1 MYSKPEVRF
10 SDVQGKRGPG
20 NHLERRLR
28 SQNCTDLGRHPGT
41 RHHLERPQVGNT
53 RRQYDQKMCRAAF
66 GTSLT
71 IVGEED
77 PPSKEVKTT
86 ALAEEELP
94 DGFVIPEDLQN
105 LVFSD
110 ITVFIDPVDGTRE
123 FVEGR
128 LEAVTSLLG
137 VSYRGRAVAGI
148 MGIPFHPS
156 REVQVVLG
164 VVGSPSGLVGVP
176 SEQKKSELNEFVLA
190 ISADLGAKEVNFC
203 RQKSFSLT
211 SIFRPRSRAS
221 LKREKPCWLSRPTPV
236 SSLPGPVGENYCGKG
251 VDRIRKYCSA
261 TKA

>member
-1 MYSKPEVRF
+1 M
-10 SDVQGKRGPG
+10 GKG
-20 NHLERRLR
+20 
-28 SQNCTDLGRHPGT
+28 
-41 RHHLERPQVGNT
+41 VGIVTN
-53 RRQYDQKMCRAAF
+53 KVCRAAF
-66 GTSLT
+66 GTALA

-77 PPSKEVKTT
+77 PPSDEVEVS

-94 DGFVIPEDLQN
+94 GGFVIPEDLQS

-156 REVQVVLG
+156 GEVQVVLG

-176 SEQKKSELNEFVLA
+176 SGQKKSEANEFVLA
-190 ISADLGAKEVNFC
+190 ISTDLGAKEVNFC
-203 RQKSFSLT
+203 SHKSCSPSPTYIFPPQPSLVKT
-211 SIFRPRSRAS
+211 RESLLALSPNSRLLTA
-221 LKREKPCWLSRPTPV
+221 
-236 SSLPGPVGENYCGKG
+236 GACG
-251 VDRIRKYCSA
+251 
-261 TKA
+261 

>member
-1 MYSKPEVRF
+1 M
-10 SDVQGKRGPG
+10 GKG
-20 NHLERRLR
+20 
-28 SQNCTDLGRHPGT
+28 
-41 RHHLERPQVGNT
+41 VGIVTN
-53 RRQYDQKMCRAAF
+53 KVCRAAF
-66 GTSLT
+66 GTALA

-77 PPSKEVKTT
+77 PPSDEVEVS

-94 DGFVIPEDLQN
+94 GGFVIPEDLQS

-156 REVQVVLG
+156 GEVQVVLG

-176 SEQKKSELNEFVLA
+176 SGQKKVEANEFVLA
-190 ISADLGAKEVNFC
+190 ISTDLGAKEVNFC
-203 RQKSFSLT
+203 SHKSCSPSPTYIFPPQPSLVKT
-211 SIFRPRSRAS
+211 RESLLALSPNSRLLTA
-221 LKREKPCWLSRPTPV
+221 
-236 SSLPGPVGENYCGKG
+236 GACG
-251 VDRIRKYCSA
+251 
-261 TKA
+261 

>member
-1 MYSKPEVRF
+1 M
-10 SDVQGKRGPG
+10 GKG
-20 NHLERRLR
+20 
-28 SQNCTDLGRHPGT
+28 
-41 RHHLERPQVGNT
+41 VGIVTN
-53 RRQYDQKMCRAAF
+53 KVCRAAF
-66 GTSLT
+66 GTALA

-77 PPSKEVKTT
+77 PPSDEVEVS

-94 DGFVIPEDLQN
+94 GGFVIPEDLQS

-156 REVQVVLG
+156 GEVQVVLG

-176 SEQKKSELNEFVLA
+176 SGQKKSEANEFVLA
-190 ISADLGAKEVNFC
+190 ISTDLGAKEVT
-203 RQKSFSLT
+203 QKFSLLPKIHI
-211 SIFRPRSRAS
+211 SHSVEPRQDERITAGS
-221 LKREKPCWLSRPTPV
+221 LAQLSSPHCWCLWVRIVP
-236 SSLPGPVGENYCGKG
+236 SSK
-251 VDRIRKYCSA
+251 DRI
-261 TKA
+261 

>member
-1 MYSKPEVRF
+1 LKDA
-10 SDVQGKRGPG
+10 SDPRTALTLADTRAQDIIWRG
-20 NHLERRLR
+20 L
-28 SQNCTDLGRHPGT
+28 
-41 RHHLERPQVGNT
+41 
-53 RRQYDQKMCRAAF
+53 RAAF
-66 GTSLT
+66 GTALV

-77 PPSKEVKTT
+77 PPSDEVEVS

-94 DGFVIPEDLQN
+94 GGFVIPEDLQS

-156 REVQVVLG
+156 GEVQVVLG

-176 SEQKKSELNEFVLA
+176 SGQRKVEANEFVLA
-190 ISADLGAKEVNFC
+190 ISTDLGAK
-203 RQKSFSLT
+203 KPSLVKT
-211 SIFRPRSRAS
+211 RESLLALSPNSRLLTA
-221 LKREKPCWLSRPTPV
+221 
-236 SSLPGPVGENYCGKG
+236 GACGW
-251 VDRIRKYCSA
+251 RRF
-261 TKA
+261 